1 MSDEMPSHDDMWFM
15 NDFTRLSR
23 IALVLDY
30 LVYYLRIMTY
40 NLKRGDVSHMRMI
53 LDRFEFWLCGG
64 DLYDGVE
71 HYSFYRQLVYA
82 RRDFHAL
89 FWQRQYV
96 PFKCDV
102 VSSNAEMRYK
112 KRENYIMD
120 GGNSDDEELED
131 FDQFRD
137 NSKIRWVDI
146 NRIYT
151 TLYVARVR
159 FRSLD
164 KTESQDHFMK
174 RVLSPINVPYP
185 DALGFLSQT
194 KEVPFLTLAVLARK
208 AFRMYMTTPDKNE
221 TTYFPEK
228 IQYKMAHKVANDM
241 FDNLDSGEEDVDELD
256 IPPGFVTLPDRR
268 GRRFTLPEMQKQK

>member
-1 MSDEMPSHDDMWFM
+1 MPSHDDMWFM
-15 NDFTRLSR
+15 TDFTRLSR

-40 NLKRGDVSHMRMI
+40 NLKRGDVSHMSMM
-53 LDRFEFWLCGG
+53 LDKFEFWLCGG

-89 FWQRQYV
+89 FWKRRYV

-102 VSSNAEMRYK
+102 VSSNAEMCYT

-120 GGNSDDEELED
+120 GVNSDDEDLED
-131 FDQFRD
+131 VDKFQD

-146 NRIYT
+146 NRIYEA
-151 TLYVARVR
+151 LYVARVR

-164 KTESQDHFMK
+164 KTESQEHFMK

-185 DALGFLSQT
+185 DALGFIGQT
-194 KEVPFLTLAVLARK
+194 KVPFLTLAILARK
-208 AFRMYMTTPDKNE
+208 AFRSYMTTPDKND
-221 TTYFPEK
+221 TTSFPGNV
-228 IQYKMAHKVANDM
+228 QYKMAYRAAKDIFAD
-241 FDNLDSGEEDVDELD
+241 FDSGGEDVDEMD
-256 IPPGFVTLPDRR
+256 VPPGFVANPDRR
-268 GRRFTLPEMQKQK
+268 CRRITLCEMRKMQKN